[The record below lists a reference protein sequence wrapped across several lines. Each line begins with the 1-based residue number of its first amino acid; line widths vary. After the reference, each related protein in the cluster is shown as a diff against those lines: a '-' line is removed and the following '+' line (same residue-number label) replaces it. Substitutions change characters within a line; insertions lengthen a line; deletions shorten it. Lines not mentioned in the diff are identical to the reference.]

1 MRTLLKRPMFRRGG
15 PIKEEGLS
23 TMRANF
29 AFGNMP
35 QSQMV
40 DRPLPKPQNRGIEGF
55 DKMFSMNEK
64 SIRDAMG
71 SPKDTRFLRYLSRA
85 AGNLGNQRGGTALQR
100 ISRAMSGDPMEKLFN
115 ETDQFRSRNQGIKN
129 AALQRTL
136 GQLDRDE
143 KRTYDEEQLAKLQA
157 YEASQNVGK
166 DNRTA
171 SQKDFDDV
179 EEQFIK
185 QGKPIYDENGNLTP
199 EFKARYTFF
208 RTGREI
214 IEQVKNEFALANI
227 SGSKRDIEA
236 QMAFNQTQMIKEFHK
251 KRSDN
256 AGMSD
261 RVATVDEYVPGEPLK
276 PFVLYIAEDGVQ
288 YGDSMIEGAAYVLRD
303 GNDVKFLDI
312 NFEEISIDNQ
322 DEPLNDPFAE

>member
-1 MRTLLKRPMFRRGG
+1 MRSLLKRPMFRRGG

-29 AFGNMP
+29 NNGTQPLM
-35 QSQMV
+35 
-40 DRPLPKPQNRGIEGF
+40 PLPKPQNRGLAGF
-55 DKMFSMNEK
+55 DEKFSMNEK

-100 ISRAMSGDPMEKLFN
+100 ISRAMAGDPMEKLFN

-157 YEASQNVGK
+157 YEASQNLGK

-171 SQKDFDDV
+171 SQKDFGDV

-214 IEQVKNEFALANI
+214 IEQVNTEFELANI
-227 SGSKRDIEA
+227 TGSKRDIEA
-236 QMAFNQTQMIKEFHK
+236 QRAFNQSQTIKEFHK
-251 KRSDN
+251 RRADD
-256 AGMSD
+256 AGMTF
-261 RVATVDEYVPGEPLK
+261 ATVDEYVPGEPLK
-276 PFVLYIAEDGVQ
+276 PFVIYIAEDGVQ
-288 YGDSMIEGAAYVLRD
+288 YGDSMVEGAAYVLRD
-303 GNDVKFLDI
+303 GDDVKFLDI
-312 NFEEISIDNQ
+312 DFEEISIDNE
-322 DEPLNDPFAE
+322 DKPLNDPFAE

>member
-1 MRTLLKRPMFRRGG
+1 MRSLLKRPMFRRGG

-29 AFGNMP
+29 DSGTQPLM
-35 QSQMV
+35 
-40 DRPLPKPQNRGIEGF
+40 PLPKPQNRGIEGF

-100 ISRAMSGDPMEKLFN
+100 ISKAMAGDPMEKLFN
-115 ETDQFRSRNQGIKN
+115 ETDQFRNRNQGIKN

-157 YEASQNVGK
+157 YEASQNLGK

-171 SQKDFDDV
+171 SQKDFGDV

-185 QGKPIYDENGNLTP
+185 QGKPIYDENGDLTP

-214 IEQVKNEFALANI
+214 IEKTETEFALANP

-236 QMAFNQTQMIKEFHK
+236 QLAFNQSQRIKQFHK
-251 KRSDN
+251 ERADD
-256 AGMSD
+256 AGMSI
-261 RVATVDEYVPGEPLK
+261 ATVDEYVPGQPLK
-276 PFVLYIAEDGVQ
+276 PFVLYMAEDGVQ

-303 GNDVKFLDI
+303 GDKVKFLDI
-312 NFEEISIDNQ
+312 EFEEIK
-322 DEPLNDPFAE
+322 LDPFEE

>member
-1 MRTLLKRPMFRRGG
+1 
-15 PIKEEGLS
+15 
-23 TMRANF
+23 
-29 AFGNMP
+29 
-35 QSQMV
+35 
-40 DRPLPKPQNRGIEGF
+40 
-55 DKMFSMNEK
+55 MFSMNEK

-100 ISRAMSGDPMEKLFN
+100 ISRAMSGDPMEKLFS

-143 KRTYDEEQLAKLQA
+143 LRAYNEKMLNEKRA
-157 YEASQNVGK
+157 YEASQNLGN

-179 EEQFIK
+179 KEQFTK
-185 QGKPIYDENGNLTP
+185 QNKPIYDENGNLTP

-214 IEQVKNEFALANI
+214 IEQVNAEFALANI
-227 SGSKRDIEA
+227 SGSKRDIES
-236 QMAFNQTQMIKEFHK
+236 QRAFNQSQRIKEFHK
-251 KRSDN
+251 RRSDN

-288 YGDSMIEGAAYVLRD
+288 YGDSMVEGAAYVLRD

-312 NFEEISIDNQ
+312 NFEEIK
-322 DEPLNDPFAE
+322 LDPFEE